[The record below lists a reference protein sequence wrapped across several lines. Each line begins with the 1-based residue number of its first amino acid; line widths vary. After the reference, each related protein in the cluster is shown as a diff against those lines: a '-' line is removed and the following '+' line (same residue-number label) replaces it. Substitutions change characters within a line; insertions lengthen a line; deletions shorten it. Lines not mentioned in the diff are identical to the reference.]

1 MQLLLKRSQKA
12 GVGGRIKF
20 DLWAKFELT
29 AEEQALIDKYQV
41 RNAILDEGNTRRD
54 LIRAF
59 KYAIGVGILALILLD
74 GVGVSLSPGLMV
86 LGFAA
91 LTYAIYQQI
100 REQIRVSDI
109 LTGRTFTC
117 RSVLTLMEKERTITQ
132 MAVVF
137 RQFLEAMKT
146 WGGAEVINIE
156 PALAPTVRVIE
167 EPARAAS

>member
-1 MQLLLKRSQKA
+1 MQLLLKRSQKED
-12 GVGGRIKF
+12 VLKRIKF

-41 RNAILDEGNTRRD
+41 SNAILDEGSTRRD
-54 LIRAF
+54 VMRAL
-59 KYAIGVGILALILLD
+59 KYAAGLGLLALLLM
-74 GVGVSLSPGLMV
+74 GVMRVSLGPGLMV

-109 LTGRTFTC
+109 LTGRTFVC
-117 RSVLTLMEKERTITQ
+117 RSVVTLMGKERTLTE

-137 RQFLEAMKT
+137 RRFLEAMKT
-146 WGGAEVINIE
+146 WGGAEIIDIE
-156 PALAPTVRVIE
+156 PERPPTVRVVE
-167 EPARAAS
+167 APAHAAS